1 MWKTTEYLAIIV
13 LLVSIYRT
21 QEETESEDED
31 DFFFEMADAKLYNE
45 HPDLDFITR
54 VITDN
59 PMDM

>member
-1 MWKTTEYLAIIV
+1 MLKIVQHLVIIII
-13 LLVSIYRT
+13 LFSICKA
-21 QEETESEDED
+21 QEEKEED

-54 VITDN
+54 VIQDN

>member
-1 MWKTTEYLAIIV
+1 MLKTVQHLVITTV
-13 LLVSIYRT
+13 LVSICKA
-21 QEETESEDED
+21 QEEKEEDD

-54 VITDN
+54 VIQDN